1 MLVRGDREPG
11 DGFSHTLCRET
22 EAMSDQRFSV
32 QVLVSR
38 TGKYL
43 GTAALRRI
51 TGNEPVGP
59 VVWEGRRRE
68 SPAYPIF
75 NSFLGY
81 IRWID
86 MRFSLMQGIF
96 SQRPV
101 LCALARAIAV
111 T

>member
-1 MLVRGDREPG
+1 MGSLTRFAEKRSNERPAVQCAGACQ
-11 DGFSHTLCRET
+11 SHR
-22 EAMSDQRFSV
+22 
-32 QVLVSR
+32 QVS
-38 TGKYL
+38 

-86 MRFSLMQGIF
+86 MRFSLMQDIF
-96 SQRPV
+96 SQLPV